1 MRSCAQ
7 KNKTKKNPAVQKAWI
22 KVLGQGLKYT
32 GPGWGGGEGA
42 ITQDPFEGRITL
54 KVMFPWQRA
63 SVGTEKRHFGRDVG
77 QKLKNKNV
85 EIRS

>member
-1 MRSCAQ
+1 MDKSIGTR
-7 KNKTKKNPAVQKAWI
+7 TKIHWAW
-22 KVLGQGLKYT
+22 L
-32 GPGWGGGEGA
+32 GGGEGA

-63 SVGTEKRHFGRDVG
+63 SVRTEKRHFGRDVG